1 MGPPMTADTQPPPKG
16 LDSRQLRKALG
27 RFATGVTV
35 ITTRA
40 SDGKLE
46 GLTANSFAALS
57 LDPPLVL
64 WSLNRRSPSL
74 PGFQQSGFFAVNV
87 LSALQIDLS
96 HRFATP
102 SKDKYDG
109 VSFELGLG
117 GCPLLTDPLATFECE
132 TEAKVDGGDHVI
144 FIGRVNRI
152 TWRDGEPL
160 IFSGGQY
167 CTSIPLRAGEAES
180 DLNDIWHGLG

>member
-1 MGPPMTADTQPPPKG
+1 MTADKEPTERATIDP
-16 LDSRQLRKALG
+16 RQLRSALG

-35 ITTRA
+35 ITTRGA
-40 SDGKLE
+40 SGKLE

-74 PGFQQSGFFAVNV
+74 PGFQESGFFAVNV
-87 LSALQIDLS
+87 LSASQIDLS

-102 SKDKYDG
+102 SADKYEG
-109 VSFELGLG
+109 LSFEVGLG
-117 GCPLLTDPLATFECE
+117 GCPLLDNPLATFECE
-132 TEAKVDGGDHVI
+132 TEVKVDGGDHVI
-144 FIGRVNRI
+144 FIGRVGRI
-152 TWRDGEPL
+152 TLRDGEPL

-167 CTSIPLRAGEAES
+167 CTSIPLRKGEAES